1 MWVDGSWICNH
12 NSDWKDC
19 FQCPFDDCIAGDS
32 YRKDEPTIADVLP
45 GRAKPVE
52 YVVGKRVK
60 VTNLVT
66 GEQRWFKNRAEC
78 AKEMKLP
85 KYIVYRFVRYS
96 TPYGKYKM
104 ELVE

>member
-19 FQCPFDDCIAGDS
+19 FQCPFDDCHAGDG
-32 YRKDEPTIADVLP
+32 YRTGEPTVHDT
-45 GRAKPVE
+45 
-52 YVVGKRVK
+52 YMVGKRVK
-60 VTNLVT
+60 VTNLDT
-66 GEQRWFKNRAEC
+66 GEQRIYKNRAEC

-85 KYIVYRFVRYS
+85 KYIVYRFVRDS